1 MMVRVPINEW
11 AALLVYLSVITGI
24 SLLGTELSSLV
35 ADQAIGLTLPH
46 LDNGPPKQSLIERR
60 RIDTTLAIPPLP
72 MRARARVITLEAP
85 SMPAH
90 VLAARLDLAERED
103 LETASSSQVTSS
115 ADGTLE
121 PDSHPSSVAARVY
134 DYEIRRT
141 VSPSSRHAAVST
153 RDIFNRSFGV
163 LSVASNY

>member
-1 MMVRVPINEW
+1 MVEVPIHQC
-11 AALLVYLSVITGI
+11 AGVLVYLLAITGI
-24 SLLGTELSSLV
+24 SLLGVELSSLV
-35 ADQAIGLTLPH
+35 ADQAIGLALPH
-46 LDNGPPKQSLIERR
+46 LDNGPPKLSLIEQR

-85 SMPAH
+85 SMSAG

-103 LETASSSQVTSS
+103 LETTPSFRIASS
-115 ADGTLE
+115 ADGPLK
-121 PDSHPSSVAARVY
+121 PDSHPSSIAARVY